1 MNYTKASY
9 AVVLLTV
16 GIVFYTLGYT
26 HGVKKAEQGWR
37 LRLIAADFAEYNKRT
52 GDWELRSM
60 DDVVTSGLILGKG
73 KLPSPPVA
81 DPKIEPSLLIR
92 NRK

>member
-9 AVVLLTV
+9 LTVTLTV

-26 HGVKKAEQGWR
+26 NGVKKAEQGWR
-37 LRLIAADFAEYNKRT
+37 LRLIAADFAEYNKRS
-52 GDWELRSM
+52 GEWELRSM
-60 DDVVTSGLILGKG
+60 DDVVTSGIILGKG
-73 KLPSPPVA
+73 KLPEPPKV
-81 DPKIEPSLLIR
+81 EPSLLLH